1 LTLEAEGVNDGCPA
15 ALGSPIV
22 VLRFLGEVGVMR
34 KELLVISGLFALVG
48 TIAVAAVLGV
58 AGTGKAASTN
68 TCALVGGTPNCL
80 TVGVFPGQ
88 LSPTGKGLIVAK
100 FVNQGSAT
108 ATHTAIKVTL
118 PSNVSAVSVNPSALC
133 SAPGSTITCSFG
145 SVPGFGTA
153 KVSIAFTTT
162 ADAGSTLPGISA
174 TVTYAEG
181 NGSNGNDS
189 FTASGNVISIVDG
202 TTQAGDCTTTL
213 GTNLDTTLSGQ
224 RTQINSLSSLLA
236 DFPCTPIAGGVQSN
250 NGNLNCGAAKCTSP
264 VSYVI
269 VPTTGTATLT
279 IPVSVLANGMNASK
293 FTLYWF
299 SETGTTGIP
308 LKKCSDTQGLATP
321 GTDTCIQS
329 QTDVKIG
336 NVKYISDVLTVFGTS
351 LIDSKYA
358 G

>member
-1 LTLEAEGVNDGCPA
+1 
-15 ALGSPIV
+15 
-22 VLRFLGEVGVMR
+22 MR
-34 KELLVISGLFALVG
+34 KKLLVTCGLFALVG
-48 TIAVAAVLGV
+48 TIAVAAVLGI

-100 FVNQGSAT
+100 FVNQGNAT

-118 PSNVSAVSVNPSALC
+118 PNNVNAVSVSPSALC

-153 KVSIAFTTT
+153 KVSVAFTTT
-162 ADAGSTLPGISA
+162 AGAGSTLAGISA

-189 FTASGNVISIVDG
+189 FTASGNGISIVDG
-202 TTQAGDCTTTL
+202 TSQAGDCTTTL
-213 GTNLDTTLSGQ
+213 GTNLDTSLSGQ
-224 RTQINSLSSLLA
+224 RTQINTLSSLLA
-236 DFPCTPIAGGVQSN
+236 DFPCTPIAGGVQPN
-250 NGNLNCGAAKCTSP
+250 NPSLNCGAAKCTSP

-308 LKKCSDTQGLATP
+308 LMKCSDTQALPPAGTPKATP

-336 NVKYISDVLTVFGTS
+336 NVKYIQDVLTVFGTS